1 MSEQICSICKKNPAS
16 EIITKIKSGR
26 LIKENVC
33 SQCAQGVGD
42 ATSGKPAPAKDK
54 PTPKSDNSTPV
65 KEHAVHKKAKFKSYL
80 DDYGTSLT
88 QKAAAGK
95 MQKVIGREKEIEQV
109 IQVLCR
115 RHKCN
120 PCLIGEPGVGKTVIA
135 EWLAQRIING
145 DVPGKLRGK
154 EIYELDVTSLMES
167 TGLSGDLEARVKLI
181 LNDVESRGNVILFI
195 DEIHRI
201 IGAGV
206 TIGNPS
212 GGIDNMLKPYLA
224 RDGFSLISATTLS
237 EYRIIEQDAAFER
250 RFQPIIIEEPS
261 IEETVEIMLG
271 IKDIYEQRNDV
282 KINEEVIRK
291 TVTLAD
297 RYIMDRFF
305 PDKAITLLDQA
316 STNLYVLNEKARATS
331 TLVIDELASKDIA
344 KVIEGMTKIPVTDID
359 EDDTAHLLALEEKM
373 KESIIGQDNAVE
385 TVCAAIKRKRVGT
398 SRKQKPI
405 SFIFIGS
412 SGVGKTEFAKR
423 LNKELFGSGGKLVR
437 LDMSEYMHDY
447 QVSRIIGSSPGYIGY
462 GNKGQLDAVRNN
474 PFCVVL
480 LDEIEKAHPD
490 VMNIFLQV
498 LDDGHLTSSVGKKI
512 YFKHAII
519 IMTTNAGSTIKEKMV
534 GFNRSA
540 DEASREQAE
549 DALKKFLRPELINRV
564 DEIVYFNHLTE
575 DNIRDIARI
584 VLDELCK
591 SMAERENPIKL
602 TYGDEMLNYLAKN
615 GHSTEYGA
623 RNLRRFVQKE
633 IEDKIANKIL
643 ENKSTPITTMSLSLV
658 DDEVKV
664 LAVRNQ
670 IV

>member
-670 IV
+670 II